1 MRLLELDPAPRMTAT
16 EALQHPWLAPPEPL
30 LPAPTARTFTTP
42 TIITAATTPTL
53 SSPQTSSPSRPILVS
68 PRAPSSGLEN
78 TLALPHSPRLSSLS
92 PPASPR
98 TLTPG
103 LLELPPALMTS
114 LSRLTSQDC
123 LRIKKTK
130 KT

>member
-30 LPAPTARTFTTP
+30 LPAPTARTF
-42 TIITAATTPTL
+42 TTPTL